1 LSPTLLLVLLAA
13 APLDAGTAAA
23 RPASAD
29 APTVT
34 ARTEKTE
41 AHVGDAI
48 AYTITSIG
56 PRAMPVVLPAN
67 LDLSQFSELSRTLE
81 EKDLGDG
88 KMSRAF
94 NLKIAAYEPGTFDIP
109 SVELTY
115 FGQDGAVKSVRTQPI
130 PFTIGSLIANEPEPK
145 LKDNAAPL
153 PVVQR
158 DYLLVYI
165 AGGLLAAGL
174 GAVIALLIRRRMRN
188 RKPAPPPIPPRPA
201 HEVAMEKLDRLGA
214 LLAEGGDLRLF
225 YFQLSEAIREYLG
238 GRFGF
243 DSLEMT
249 TEELMVRVRHVPLES
264 SRGVVA
270 SEIEGWL
277 SACDLVKFAKVSPSA
292 EQARGALETAIRMVE
307 ATRPRPAPQPSPPH
321 AGPEVA
327 RV

>member
-1 LSPTLLLVLLAA
+1 MSPTLLLALLAT
-13 APLDAGTAAA
+13 APLDAGTL
-23 RPASAD
+23 PAPLPAAD

-48 AYTITSIG
+48 AFTITSIG

-67 LDLSQFSELSRTLE
+67 LDLGQFSELSRTLE

-94 NLKIAAYEPGTFDIP
+94 NLRVAAYEPGSFDIP
-109 SVELTY
+109 AVELTY
-115 FGQDGAVKSVRTQPI
+115 FGQDGTVKSVHTQPI
-130 PFTIGSLIANEPEPK
+130 PFVITSLIANEPEPK
-145 LKDNAAPL
+145 LKDNAAPM
-153 PVVQR
+153 PVIQR

-165 AGGLLAAGL
+165 AGGLLAAAI
-174 GAVIALLIRRRMRN
+174 GAVIALVVRRRLKN
-188 RKPAPPPIPPRPA
+188 RKPAAPAIPPRPA

-214 LLAEGGDLRLF
+214 LLAEGGDLRPF

-249 TEELMVRVRHVPLES
+249 TEELVLRIRRVPLES

-307 ATRPRPAPQPSPPH
+307 ATRPRPELPPPLPP
-321 AGPEVA
+321 GPEVA
-327 RV
+327 RA